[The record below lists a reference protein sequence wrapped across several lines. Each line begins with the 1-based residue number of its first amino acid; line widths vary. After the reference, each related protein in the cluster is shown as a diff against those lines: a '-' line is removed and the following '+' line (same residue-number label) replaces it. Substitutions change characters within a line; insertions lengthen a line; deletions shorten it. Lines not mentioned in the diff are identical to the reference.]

1 MLPKGYKIVLDWFQE
16 AVAGGE
22 EYENPEVV
30 IKKDIHREEESGEY
44 AKCGEEPQDADVKIG
59 GLKSERRTGEEVE
72 VHEAQAEDVNGEQAG
87 IEELNVGRPNVA
99 ELSIKDSYIQEIRDA
114 ECNSLMDWGEDVRE
128 EEIKK
133 KGHKSMDHSDP
144 EAAAEKRKE
153 QRVKEGQPGIE
164 DTNIHKFNIIGSKVQ
179 GLNLG
184 DLKVDTPDKC
194 ADKEEIPSEEATKAH
209 DLTTI
214 RAESKEAEIEKKDVN
229 KEKARYVAI
238 EDENEDYDFKIEE
251 VLKVVGHTDQ
261 EIKIYKE
268 GVAKRAI
275 AKEEGSKVMNAN
287 EEHLEIEELDK
298 EEAKPGKANVGEFKV
313 GEFNIENPK
322 EREVNEEGFM
332 MKMEE
337 EEYDF
342 SHSDHMICECERPY
356 IMELPISS
364 DFSDRDTEEQFTATN
379 ASL

>member
-16 AVAGGE
+16 VVAGGE

-30 IKKDIHREEESGEY
+30 IKKDVYREEEGGGH
-44 AKCGEEPQDADVKIG
+44 AKCGEPQDADVKIG
-59 GLKSERRTGEEVE
+59 GLKSERRMGEEVE

-99 ELSIKDSYIQEIRDA
+99 ELSIKDSYIQEIKDA
-114 ECNSLMDWGEDVRE
+114 ECNSRMDWGEDVWE
-128 EEIKK
+128 EEIRKNS
-133 KGHKSMDHSDP
+133 HESMDHSDP
-144 EAAAEKRKE
+144 EATAEKRKE
-153 QRVKEGQPGIE
+153 PRVEEGQPGIE
-164 DTNIHKFNIIGSKVQ
+164 DTNIHGLHFTGPKVQ

-194 ADKEEIPSEEATKAH
+194 ADKEEVPSEEATKAH

-214 RAESKEAEIEKKDVN
+214 RTESKEVEVEKEDVN

-238 EDENEDYDFKIEE
+238 EDENEEYDFKVEE
-251 VLKVVGHTDQ
+251 VLKDVGHTDQ

-275 AKEEGSKVMNAN
+275 AKEEGSKAKDAS

-298 EEAKPGKANVGEFKV
+298 RGCQTGE
-313 GEFNIENPK
+313 
-322 EREVNEEGFM
+322 
-332 MKMEE
+332 
-337 EEYDF
+337 
-342 SHSDHMICECERPY
+342 S
-356 IMELPISS
+356 
-364 DFSDRDTEEQFTATN
+364 
-379 ASL
+379 